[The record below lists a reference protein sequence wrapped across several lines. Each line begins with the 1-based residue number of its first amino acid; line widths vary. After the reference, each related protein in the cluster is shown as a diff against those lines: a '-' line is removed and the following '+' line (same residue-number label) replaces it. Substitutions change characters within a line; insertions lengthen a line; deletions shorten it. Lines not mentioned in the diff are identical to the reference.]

1 MTLALARPVSRLSLA
16 DDLLKTAAK
25 LWFLVAVLGQ
35 WTFVYY
41 IAAFYGPSTLT
52 GNFAAWNKRDLI
64 KGYVA
69 GDHIGNLY
77 FAAHVLMAGL
87 ITTSGA
93 LQLFPQIR
101 ARAMTFH
108 RWNGRLY
115 IVTAFLMALGGLWM
129 IWVRG
134 TYLTLSGAVSS
145 TILALLIMVF
155 ATMTVREGMARR
167 IHAHH
172 RWALRTFLV
181 VNAVWVQRLGYMAW
195 MIMARGP
202 VGVGDHMDGP
212 FDYFLDFGKFV
223 IPLAVLEIY
232 LRARDQSGIAGK
244 ISVATTLFALTVLMG
259 VGIVGAYLFMWRP
272 GLLAVSAG

>member
-87 ITTSGA
+87 ITSSGA

-272 GLLAVSAG
+272 GLLAVSTG

>member
-232 LRARDQSGIAGK
+232 LRARDQSGVAGK
-244 ISVATTLFALTVLMG
+244 ISVAATLFALTLLMG